1 MGRDVTSTPLYKE
14 VEEHFRRLHEPGFG
28 RVSGADDLAPSPGG
42 DTIAFTGARLDK
54 LEGEG
59 VKRVAL
65 ADVSTGWIREITH
78 GPGDD
83 HSPRWSPDGK
93 TLAFLSNRADKEKH
107 QLFLLEAGALGEAQ
121 PAPAVDGTIEY
132 LGWSADGSWILL
144 GVAGEGAEVMGLQ
157 GSGRTGEGED
167 LPSWAPEVHSSGYE
181 GEWRRAWRYEV
192 ESNTVRPLS
201 REGLNIWES
210 VPCGPREIAA
220 LISDTPDESA
230 WYRSS
235 VALVDVDTG
244 KERVVHESDRQLGY
258 LAASPGGGRVAVI
271 ESLASDRGLM
281 AGDVMVLD
289 PETGAS
295 RRVDSRGV
303 DATFISWRDDRR
315 LLLVGVRGLETVAS
329 EFDAS
334 TGEVDERWR
343 TEGSCGPFYPQAWPL
358 AGDEIAVSSHSYSRP
373 PEIARIHGGEARTIA
388 SLSHAGHE
396 HRRSISGSLE
406 TVSWAAP
413 DGTEIEGLLLLPAGD
428 GPHALLVDVH
438 GGPVWAWTN
447 RWDLGGYLTPL
458 LAARGY
464 AVFLP
469 NPRGSAGRGQDFIAR
484 LYGDMG
490 GVDADDISSGIDYL
504 VERGIADPDRLGVA
518 GGSYGGFMAS
528 WIITRTGR
536 FKASLAISPAT
547 DWYSQHFGSNIGYFD
562 RVMLGEEPAAGGE
575 YVERSPVIKAGSA
588 RTPTLLTAGAKDR
601 CTPPGQAVEFHQALL
616 EQGVETELAI
626 YPEEGHGVGNFPAI
640 LDFCTRAVGLFERHM
655 PPKVDQ
661 PFSSA

>member
-1 MGRDVTSTPLYKE
+1 
-14 VEEHFRRLHEPGFG
+14 
-28 RVSGADDLAPSPGG
+28 
-42 DTIAFTGARLDK
+42 AF
-54 LEGEG
+54 
-59 VKRVAL
+59 
-65 ADVSTGWIREITH
+65 
-78 GPGDD
+78 
-83 HSPRWSPDGK
+83 
-93 TLAFLSNRADKEKH
+93 
-107 QLFLLEAGALGEAQ
+107 GEAQ
-121 PAPAVDGTIEY
+121 PGPAVDGSIEY

-144 GVAGEGAEVMGLQ
+144 GVAGASAEVMGLQ
-157 GSGRTGEGED
+157 GSGRGGEGGG
-167 LPSWAPEVHSSGYE
+167 LPSWTPEVHSSGYE

-192 ESNTVRPLS
+192 ESRTVRPLS

-220 LISDTPDESA
+220 LISEEPDESA

-235 VALVDVDTG
+235 VALVDIDTG

-258 LAASPGGGRVAVI
+258 VAASPGGAHVAVT

-281 AGDVMVLD
+281 AGDVVTLD

-303 DATFISWRDDRR
+303 DATFISWRNDQR

-334 TGEVDERWR
+334 SGEVCELWST
-343 TEGSCGPFYPQAWPL
+343 TESCGTFYPQAWPL
-358 AGDEIAVSSHSYSRP
+358 GEADIALSSHSYSRP
-373 PEIARIHGGEARTIA
+373 PEIARIRDGEAHTVA

-396 HRRSISGSLE
+396 HRGSISGSPE
-406 TVSWAAP
+406 SVSWVAP
-413 DGTEIEGLLLLPAGD
+413 DGTEIEGLLLLPPGE
-428 GPHALLVDVH
+428 GPRALVVDVH

-447 RWDLGGYLTPL
+447 RWDLGGYLAPL
-458 LAARGY
+458 LVARGY
-464 AVFLP
+464 AVLLP
-469 NPRGSAGRGQDFIAR
+469 NPRGSAGRGQDFMAR

-490 GVDADDISSGIDYL
+490 GVDADDISSGIDHL
-504 VERGIADPDRLGVA
+504 VERGIADRDRLGVA

-562 RVMLGEEPAAGGE
+562 RVMLGEEPAAPGGE
-575 YVERSPVIKAGSA
+575 YLQRSPVIKAGSA

-616 EQGVETELAI
+616 EQGVETELVV
-626 YPEEGHGVGNFPAI
+626 YPEEGHGVGSFPAI
-640 LDFCTRAVGLFERHM
+640 IDFCTRAVGFFERHM
-655 PPKVDQ
+655 PPKADQ
-661 PFSSA
+661 TPVSSA